1 MNAMP
6 TASEAPRLSKWA
18 LGSKAT
24 ARELVHAAMTATRKT
39 ASSDAKALKRM
50 LNKSIDFCAMS
61 RVALIK
67 DQSPCANA
75 VMVWPAGQVT
85 WAIYGAV
92 RIDQIGVRTF

>member
-1 MNAMP
+1 MP
-6 TASEAPRLSKWA
+6 AASEAERASKWPV
-18 LGSKAT
+18 GSKAT
-24 ARELVHAAMTATRKT
+24 ARELVHAAITATRRT

-50 LNKSIDFCAMS
+50 LHKSIDFCAMS
-61 RVALIK
+61 RVAVIK